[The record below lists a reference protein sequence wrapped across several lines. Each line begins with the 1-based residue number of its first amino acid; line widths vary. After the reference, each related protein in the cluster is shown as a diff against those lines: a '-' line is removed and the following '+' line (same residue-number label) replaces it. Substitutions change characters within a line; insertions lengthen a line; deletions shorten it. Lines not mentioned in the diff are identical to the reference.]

1 MNEIEN
7 VYKEINDCFTSVTMD
22 IKYHNGNDKA
32 NCESLK
38 EIVNCFRRTKKFEY
52 LIEGM
57 NKFNLIKGEKVI
69 LDKIENYDFE
79 NYDNKSIN
87 RTLFDE
93 FKNNVIG
100 YISIFKNLYIANYM
114 RNYEELNYK
123 I

>member
-7 VYKEINDCFTSVTMD
+7 VYKEINGCFTSVTMD

-32 NCESLK
+32 NSESLK
-38 EIVNCFRRTKKFEY
+38 DIVSCFKRTKKFEY

-69 LDKIENYDFE
+69 LDKIEDYDFE
-79 NYDNKSIN
+79 NYENKAID
-87 RTLFDE
+87 RHLFDE

-100 YISIFKNLYIANYM
+100 YISIFKNLYIANYL
-114 RNYEELNYK
+114 RN
-123 I
+123 